1 LGRTFTH
8 AAAEAAGILWEAW
21 RLLRRI
27 DQLPARCRPH
37 HRSEGYAIQRE
48 VARLSGQAVA
58 GWKIAA
64 TSAAG
69 QRHIGVDG
77 PLAGR
82 LLSGR
87 LVAPGST
94 IDLTGNAMRVA
105 EAEFAFRMARPLPPR
120 TGPYTVDEVAD
131 ATASLHLA
139 IEAPDSRYDDFA
151 VVGAPQLIADNA
163 CASWAAIG
171 SPVGLDWRARDLA
184 ADGVVAFRNGAAV
197 GTGRGANVGGPLQ
210 ALTWLANE
218 VATYDGGLQPGDV
231 IITGT
236 CVPPVA
242 IAPGDRLTM
251 EFGELGT
258 IEVSFRDPERP
269 EPGYR
274 DAPQENYDESS

>member
-1 LGRTFTH
+1 MSSTFTN
-8 AAAEAAGILWEAW
+8 AAAEAAGILWETW
-21 RLLRRI
+21 RQSGRI
-27 DQLPARCRPH
+27 DRLPARCRP
-37 HRSEGYAIQRE
+37 RDRAEGYAIQRE
-48 VARLSGQAVA
+48 VARLSGQRVA

-87 LVAPGST
+87 LVAPGSA

-120 TGPYTVDEVAD
+120 PAAYTVGEVAA

-139 IEAPDSRYDDFA
+139 IELPDSRYDDFA
-151 VVGAPQLIADNA
+151 VVGAPQLIADTA

-171 SPVGLDWRARDLA
+171 PAVGLDWRARDLA
-184 ADGVVAFRNGAAV
+184 ANEVVAFRNGDAV
-197 GTGRGANVGGPLQ
+197 GRGGGGNVGGPLH

-236 CVPPVA
+236 CVPPVPVG
-242 IAPGDRLTM
+242 PGDRIRM
-251 EFGELGT
+251 DFGDLGT
-258 IEVSFRDPERP
+258 IEVEFLKP
-269 EPGYR
+269 
-274 DAPQENYDESS
+274 

>member
-1 LGRTFTH
+1 LSGTFTN

-21 RLLRRI
+21 RRSGRI
-27 DQLPARCRPH
+27 DQLPARCRP
-37 HRSEGYAIQRE
+37 RDRAEGYEIQRE
-48 VARLSGQAVA
+48 VARLSGQTVA

-87 LVAPGST
+87 LVAPGSM
-94 IDLTGNAMRVA
+94 IDLADNAMRVA
-105 EAEFAFRMARPLPPR
+105 EAEFAFRVARPLPPR
-120 TGPYTVDEVAD
+120 PAAYTVVEVAA

-139 IEAPDSRYDDFA
+139 IELPDSRYDDFA
-151 VVGAPQLIADNA
+151 VVGAPQLIADTA

-171 SPVGLDWRARDLA
+171 PAVGLDWRTRDLA
-184 ADGVVAFRNGAAV
+184 ANEVVAFRNGDAV
-197 GTGRGANVGGPLQ
+197 GRGGGGNVGGPLH

-218 VATYDGGLQPGDV
+218 VAAYDGGLQPGDV

-236 CVPPVA
+236 CVPPVP
-242 IAPGDRLTM
+242 IRPGDRVRM
-251 EFGELGT
+251 EFGDLGT
-258 IEVSFRDPERP
+258 IEVEFLRP
-269 EPGYR
+269 
-274 DAPQENYDESS
+274 

>member
-1 LGRTFTH
+1 MSSTFTN
-8 AAAEAAGILWEAW
+8 AVAEAAGILWETW
-21 RLLRRI
+21 RRSGRI
-27 DQLPARCRPH
+27 DQLPARCRPGD
-37 HRSEGYAIQRE
+37 RGEGYAIQRE

-94 IDLTGNAMRVA
+94 IDLTDNAMRVA
-105 EAEFAFRMARPLPPR
+105 EAEFAFRMAQPLPPR
-120 TGPYTVDEVAD
+120 PAAYTVAEVAA

-139 IEAPDSRYDDFA
+139 IELPDSRYADFA
-151 VVGAPQLIADNA
+151 VVGAPQLIADTA

-171 SPVGLDWRARDLA
+171 PAVGLDWRARDLA
-184 ADGVVAFRNGAAV
+184 AIEVVAFRTGDAV
-197 GTGRGANVGGPLQ
+197 GRGGGGNVGGPLH

-236 CVPPVA
+236 CVPPVPVG
-242 IAPGDRLTM
+242 PGDRVRM
-251 EFGELGT
+251 EFGDLGT
-258 IEVSFRDPERP
+258 IEVQFLRP
-269 EPGYR
+269 
-274 DAPQENYDESS
+274 